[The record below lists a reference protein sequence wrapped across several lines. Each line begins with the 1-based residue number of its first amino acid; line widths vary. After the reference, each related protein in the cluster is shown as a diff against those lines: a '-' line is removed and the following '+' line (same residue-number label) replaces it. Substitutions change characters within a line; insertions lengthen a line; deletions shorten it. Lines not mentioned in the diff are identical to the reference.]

1 MFIFIIF
8 SFSLMVLV
16 GFSIALS
23 NEDEENSE
31 EYFRIEFPKE
41 YYSMKHGTLKLY

>member
-16 GFSIALS
+16 GFNIALS
-23 NEDEENSE
+23 KVNEESYE

-41 YYSMKHGTLKLY
+41 YYSRKHDTLKLY